1 MLCTIPNIGGS
12 FQLLLFDGQ
21 RPLKATT
28 GPTREGERPV
38 LNTTIMLF
46 LVQDGITNGA
56 IYALL
61 GLALVL
67 VFAVTRVILIP
78 QGEFVTFGALT
89 YATLSTG
96 NMPGTAWLAVAMGV
110 VAFGL
115 DLFAGRRSLHLRR
128 VGRAFAVNILLPVA
142 IYALTFWLA
151 GKNTPIAVNIALSLL
166 IVAAIGLFLYRIV
179 FQPLAHTSVLV
190 LLIASVGAHLALQG
204 LGLVFFGAEGQRGPA
219 ISDAAFTVGPLR
231 FTGQSIAVYAITIAF
246 IVGLWLFF
254 GLTLYGKALRATA
267 VNRLGARLV
276 GIRTTLSGQIAF
288 LLASVIGAL
297 SGILIVPITTL
308 YYDTGFLIGL
318 KGFIAAIIGGLV
330 SYPLTAVAAL
340 VVGTVEAFSSFYASN
355 FKEVI
360 VFTLILPVL
369 VLRSLAA
376 PEVEEEKD

>member
-1 MLCTIPNIGGS
+1 
-12 FQLLLFDGQ
+12 
-21 RPLKATT
+21 
-28 GPTREGERPV
+28 

-46 LVQDGITNGA
+46 LLQDGITNGA

-78 QGEFVTFGALT
+78 QGEFVTYGALT
-89 YATLSTG
+89 YATLSAG
-96 NMPGTAWLAVAMGV
+96 NVPGTVRLAVAMGA
-110 VAFGL
+110 VAFCL
-115 DLFAGRRSLHLRR
+115 DLFAARKALHAKL
-128 VGRAFAVNILLPVA
+128 VGRAFAVNIVLPVA
-142 IYALTFWLA
+142 ILALTVWLA
-151 GKNTPIAVNIALSLL
+151 GAKTPVAVNIALSLL
-166 IVAAIGLFLYRIV
+166 IVAAIGLFLYRIA
-179 FQPLAHTSVLV
+179 FQPIAHTSVLV
-190 LLIASVGAHLALQG
+190 LLIASVGCHLALQG
-204 LGLVFFGAEGQRGPA
+204 LGLVFFGAEGLRGPSL
-219 ISDAAFTVGPLR
+219 SDAAFTVGPLR
-231 FTGQSIAVYAITIAF
+231 FTGQSIAVYLVTIAF

-276 GIRTTLSGQIAF
+276 GIRTSLSGHIAF

-318 KGFIAAIIGGLV
+318 KGFVAAIIGGLV
-330 SYPLTAVAAL
+330 SYPLTAIAAL
-340 VVGTVEAFSSFYASN
+340 VVGCVEAFSSFYASN

-376 PEVEEEKD
+376 PAVEEEKD

>member
-1 MLCTIPNIGGS
+1 
-12 FQLLLFDGQ
+12 
-21 RPLKATT
+21 
-28 GPTREGERPV
+28 
-38 LNTTIMLF
+38 MLF

-78 QGEFVTFGALT
+78 QGEFVTYGALT
-89 YATLSTG
+89 YASLASG
-96 NMPGTAWLAVAMGV
+96 QMPGTARLAVAMGI
-110 VAFGL
+110 VAFCL
-115 DLFAGRRSLHLRR
+115 DLFAGRKSLHLRL
-128 VGRAFAVNILLPVA
+128 VGRALAVNIILPAV
-142 IYALTFWLA
+142 ILALTSWLA
-151 GKNTPIAVNIALSLL
+151 GRHPPIAINIALSLL

-190 LLIASVGAHLALQG
+190 LLIASVGCHLALQG
-204 LGLVFFGAEGQRGPA
+204 FGLVFFGAEGQRGPT
-219 ISDAAFTVGPLR
+219 ISDAALTIGVLR
-231 FTGQSIAVYAITIAF
+231 FTGQSLAVYAITVAF

-288 LLASVIGAL
+288 LLASVIGAI

-330 SYPLTAVAAL
+330 SYPLTAVAAPF
-340 VVGTVEAFSSFYASN
+340 VGPVEALS
-355 FKEVI
+355 
-360 VFTLILPVL
+360 PVL
-369 VLRSLAA
+369 ARHFQEGILFPLIPSLPGLPSLPSPA
-376 PEVEEEKD
+376 VQGG

>member
-1 MLCTIPNIGGS
+1 
-12 FQLLLFDGQ
+12 
-21 RPLKATT
+21 
-28 GPTREGERPV
+28 
-38 LNTTIMLF
+38 LNTTILLF
-46 LVQDGITNGA
+46 LLQDGITNGA

-78 QGEFVTFGALT
+78 QGEFVTYGALT
-89 YATLSTG
+89 YATLSAG
-96 NMPGTAWLAVAMGV
+96 QVPGTARLALAMGF
-110 VAFGL
+110 VAFCL
-115 DLFAGRRSLHLRR
+115 DIISARKSLNLRR
-128 VGRAFAVNILLPVA
+128 MLRALGVNILLPLA
-142 IYALTFWLA
+142 ILALTTWLA
-151 GKNTPIAVNIALSLL
+151 SRQTPIAINIALSLL
-166 IVAAIGLFLYRIV
+166 IVAAIGVFLYRIA
-179 FQPLAHTSVLV
+179 FQPIAHTSVLV
-190 LLIASVGAHLALQG
+190 LLIASVGCHLAMQG
-204 LGLVFFGAEGQRGPA
+204 FGLVFFGAEGQRGPTVSN
-219 ISDAAFTVGPLR
+219 IAFNVGQLR
-231 FTGQSIAVYAITIAF
+231 FTGQNIAVYAITITF

-254 GLTLYGKALRATA
+254 GHTLYGKALRATA

-276 GIRTTLSGQIAF
+276 GIRTSLSGQLAF
-288 LLASVIGAL
+288 LLASVIGAI

-355 FKEVI
+355 YKEVI

-376 PEVEEEKD
+376 PAVEEEKD